1 MKLDVPTAALLVV
14 VASLGMAQFPMAQ
27 TPSST
32 DGQSTQPSA
41 PPAGMPGTTQQA
53 SSAKTQIEAS
63 GYSDVTDL
71 KRQDDGSWRAKAR
84 KNDLEVAVSVDS
96 TGNVTQIDQ

>member
-1 MKLDVPTAALLVV
+1 MKFIVPTTAALIAATSLVV
-14 VASLGMAQFPMAQ
+14 AQ

-32 DGQSTQPSA
+32 DGKSSTPSV
-41 PPAGMPGTTQQA
+41 PPAGMPGTAQQA

-63 GYSDVTDL
+63 GYSDVKDL

-84 KNDLEVAVSVDS
+84 KNDVEVAVSVDS